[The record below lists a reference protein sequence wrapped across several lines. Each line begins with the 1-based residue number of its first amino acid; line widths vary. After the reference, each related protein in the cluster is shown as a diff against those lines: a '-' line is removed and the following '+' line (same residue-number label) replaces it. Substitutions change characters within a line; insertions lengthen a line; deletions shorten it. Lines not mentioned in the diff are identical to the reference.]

1 MTLQTGRAWT
11 RSSDAGAITRDVS
24 ERADDIRVHYRAE
37 DGASVGNNRQAE
49 VGSA

>member
-1 MTLQTGRAWT
+1 MSEKERMTSVFTCRT
-11 RSSDAGAITRDVS
+11 
-24 ERADDIRVHYRAE
+24 E